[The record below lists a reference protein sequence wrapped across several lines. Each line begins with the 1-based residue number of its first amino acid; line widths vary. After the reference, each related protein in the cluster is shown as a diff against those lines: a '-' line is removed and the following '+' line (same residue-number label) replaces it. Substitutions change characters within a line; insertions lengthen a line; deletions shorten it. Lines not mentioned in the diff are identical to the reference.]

1 MYKLGQEII
10 INSRLQRVSEYRR
23 VETGSF
29 NRRYKL
35 WKQVRLKECQTVIVV
50 GVRTLFDGYVDY
62 DPEVGSM
69 FSQENHFKAI
79 LVTSKLSQKPF
90 YVKYE

>member
-10 INSRLQRVSEYRR
+10 INSQLKRVSEYRR
-23 VETGSF
+23 DSLGSF
-29 NRRYKL
+29 NRKYRL
-35 WKQVRLKECQTVIVV
+35 WKEVKLKEPQIVIVV
-50 GVRTLFDGYVDY
+50 GIRTLFNGYVDY

-69 FSQENHFKAI
+69 FSQDSHIKAI
-79 LVTSKLSQKPF
+79 LVTGRLSQKPF